1 MAAIGCSTKNTT
13 SSFTKPIRLESVIF
27 AAPYSNLMDSTAIPK
42 LPVIHKGLSNDTANA
57 ASEYAAYL
65 TQASSTDSNGHS
77 VILGPLVNDSTKK
90 DFYPPQSF
98 FKGHALHKTD
108 NWGYSLIERTPEWLP
123 SILLFS
129 IFILAL
135 IRFVYYKKLR
145 IVLLAPFSSRHMS
158 LLLREGESFSP
169 PMRIYLTLNYLIT
182 FSLAIYL
189 LIKELIPQGLFIEGF
204 IQFLAIFILTLALFN
219 TKLGV
224 ISFLGWLFK
233 TPGLSFQYRLNIRL
247 FTIIQG
253 IILIPLAAGAAL
265 LPGSNNVYFL
275 IVAGVLVLLLN
286 VYKFIRGFVVGFQDL
301 RFAGVY
307 IFVYLCTLEI
317 LPILIVVKILKNHH
331 FA

>member
-1 MAAIGCSTKNTT
+1 
-13 SSFTKPIRLESVIF
+13 
-27 AAPYSNLMDSTAIPK
+27 MDSTANPK
-42 LPVIHKGLSNDTANA
+42 LQFIHKGLSKDTSNVACD
-57 ASEYAAYL
+57 Y
-65 TQASSTDSNGHS
+65 SSFFTTYTSADTPVVST
-77 VILGPLVNDSTKK
+77 VLGPLVNDSTKK

-108 NWGYSLIERTPEWLP
+108 NWGYTNIERTPEWLP

-129 IFILAL
+129 VFILAL

-182 FSLAIYL
+182 FSLALYL
-189 LIKELIPQGLFIEGF
+189 LIKEMLPQGLFIAGF
-204 IQFLAIFILTLALFN
+204 IQFMAIFILTLGLFN
-219 TKLGV
+219 TKLG
-224 ISFLGWLFK
+224 IIRFLGWLFK

-265 LPGSNNVYFL
+265 MPGSNNVYFL

-317 LPILIVVKILKNHH
+317 LPLLIVVKILKTHH

>member
-1 MAAIGCSTKNTT
+1 
-13 SSFTKPIRLESVIF
+13 
-27 AAPYSNLMDSTAIPK
+27 MDSTAIPK
-42 LPVIHKGLSNDTANA
+42 FPVIHKGLSIDTANN
-57 ASEYAAYL
+57 ASDYAAFL
-65 TQASSTDSNGHS
+65 TQPSTTDTIGYKN
-77 VILGPLVNDSTKK
+77 ILGPLVNDSTKK
-90 DFYPPQSF
+90 HFYPPQRF
-98 FKGHALHKTD
+98 FKGHVLAKSD
-108 NWGYSLIERTPEWLP
+108 NWGYSVIERTPEWLP
-123 SILLFS
+123 GILIFS

-158 LLLREGESFSP
+158 LILREGESFSP

-189 LIKELIPQGLFIEGF
+189 LIKELLPQGLFIDGF
-204 IQFLAIFILTLALFN
+204 IQFIAIFVLMLALFN
-219 TKLGV
+219 TKLGI

-233 TPGLSFQYRLNIRL
+233 TPMLSYQYRLNIRL
-247 FTIIQG
+247 FSIIQG
-253 IILIPLAAGAAL
+253 IMLIPLVAGTAL
-265 LPGSNNVYFL
+265 MPGSNKVYFL

-286 VYKFIRGFVVGFQDL
+286 VYKFVRGFVVGFQDL

-317 LPILIVVKILKNHH
+317 LPILIVVKILKTHH